1 MCIYKKIQVW
11 HRKLWSWYTDRWWV
25 GCYTWYSEEG
35 TGRGRS
41 PLRPLIAVLNVT
53 AHPSAASVPIT
64 VLLYNGPLLCGF
76 NVAIKGLKPISD
88 YQKVVELTRCAKKVA
103 PPLQPS
109 LITRQY
115 GLRWFYNYILRDCYL
130 HLQENS
136 LFFIFNKNQS
146 PQKPST
152 CINLIQQWCHYDVI
166 FVLIYTV
173 FIKKHPPFYIT
184 SRTSSSLL
192 RHRATLRAI
201 EHLAESFKVTQG
213 HSKWQCSAGRV

>member
-1 MCIYKKIQVW
+1 M
-11 HRKLWSWYTDRWWV
+11 
-25 GCYTWYSEEG
+25 
-35 TGRGRS
+35 
-41 PLRPLIAVLNVT
+41 
-53 AHPSAASVPIT
+53 
-64 VLLYNGPLLCGF
+64 
-76 NVAIKGLKPISD
+76 
-88 YQKVVELTRCAKKVA
+88 
-103 PPLQPS
+103 
-109 LITRQY
+109 LITYQRMKIISLYFLTAKRLFAKFSGHRLQFTSY
-115 GLRWFYNYILRDCYL
+115 VKLTAVHWRYL
-130 HLQENS
+130 S
-136 LFFIFNKNQS
+136 IFSASTRKFSFFIFNKNQS